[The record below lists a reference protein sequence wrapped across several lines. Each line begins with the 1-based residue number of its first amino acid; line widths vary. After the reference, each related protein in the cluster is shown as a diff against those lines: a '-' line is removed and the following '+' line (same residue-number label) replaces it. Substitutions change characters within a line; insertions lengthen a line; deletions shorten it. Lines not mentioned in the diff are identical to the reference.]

1 VQLNVKQA
9 YCGYCQKLIPP
20 FKLVTSAGYVT
31 PLKQLISSLKY
42 HNNQLVAHEL
52 AQHLARRVTQL
63 IADNLLQA
71 PQYLVAV
78 PLHRK
83 RLQQR
88 GYNQAQLI
96 TESLSQLLDIPT
108 LHCVHRI
115 VNTTTQTE
123 LDAKQRETNL
133 KGAFSLITQIPSGTI
148 ALVDDVY
155 TTGATMQELA
165 RTLNV
170 DQHLK
175 IQMWSIAR
183 TTLD

>member
-1 VQLNVKQA
+1 
-9 YCGYCQKLIPP
+9 LI
-20 FKLVTSAGYVT
+20 TSAGYVT

-42 HNNQLVAHEL
+42 HNNQIVAHEL

-63 IADNLLQA
+63 IDDNLLQA

-88 GYNQAQLI
+88 GYNQAELI
-96 TESLSQLLDIPT
+96 AESLSQLLGIPI
-108 LHCVHRI
+108 LHCARRI
-115 VNTTTQTE
+115 INTTTQTE

-133 KGAFSLITQIPSGTI
+133 QDAFALIAKIPPSTI
-148 ALVDDVY
+148 ALIDDVY

-165 RTLNV
+165 RTLNAE
-170 DQHLK
+170 QNLK
-175 IQMWSIAR
+175 VQMWSIAR